1 MFRINPSQNSKV
13 DNFVPNKH
21 IKASVRT
28 KPITV
33 SQPHVINKKDV
44 NSYISGY
51 LLQEYK
57 SLLGLEDHNL
67 GAIQRMIG
75 SHKHMS
81 SECNNIKLAIQND
94 KSKVVC
100 ATCYSKHM
108 TGNLKLLIIFVWNFL
123 GTVRFRNDYV
133 AAILSYG
140 DLQWANIMI
149 TQPKWS
155 RYVTIVHQT
164 KDLHT
169 SDYTQLY
176 EFLKYNQK
184 EVDELKAERLAKI
197 QDPLALMA
205 NSNNLSKS
213 ELQGM
218 TSRQISSRLDLTYAS
233 STITSQKPTIRE
245 LELLYEVMYDDYS
258 GGEPLRATRTDLVA
272 LTPQVLQTLTVSLTI
287 VNTATTPINSSSQ
300 AKNIP
305 NTSHDVD
312 ELPQQCHV

>member
-1 MFRINPSQNSKV
+1 MNAFKSERPQTLKTQFIPKVDVKIDLTKPVTSQSVPKTKESRVVKNDKVISQRMFRINHSRNSKV

-28 KPITV
+28 KPITI

-57 SLLGLEDHNL
+57 ALLGLEDHNL
-67 GAIQRMIG
+67 GAIQRMIW

-100 ATCYSKHM
+100 VTCKQILITANHDVCVLNYVNRMNSYDFNKH
-108 TGNLKLLIIFVWNFL
+108 GNLKLLIIFVWNFL
-123 GTVRFRNDYV
+123 GTVRFGNDYV

-149 TQPKWS
+149 TQIIEMIN
-155 RYVTIVHQT
+155 VTFDKLSTMDFEQR
-164 KDLHT
+164 
-169 SDYTQLY
+169 S
-176 EFLKYNQK
+176 
-184 EVDELKAERLAKI
+184 
-197 QDPLALMA
+197 
-205 NSNNLSKS
+205 SKS
-213 ELQGM
+213 KLQGM
-218 TSRQISSRLDLTYAS
+218 TSRQISSRLDLTYAP

-245 LELLYEVMYDDYS
+245 LELLYEAMYDDYS
-258 GGEPLRATRTDLVA
+258 GGEPLRATRTALV
-272 LTPQVLQTLTVSLTI
+272 TP
-287 VNTATTPINSSSQ
+287 TP
-300 AKNIP
+300 
-305 NTSHDVD
+305 
-312 ELPQQCHV
+312 